1 VCARGVQ
8 YSALS
13 KKGVKFESALIPEF
27 VLGEWS
33 GGRQVHVLGAREGL
47 RRRILDPARPAMA
60 PLPWRIEVC
69 WELVWSEVSE
79 REVSVRPSLALSEVE
94 REGPH
99 DSPALLL
106 GDPGYF
112 ERKPSLAFTT
122 LAQAGFARPT
132 ALSHS
137 GE

>member
-1 VCARGVQ
+1 
-8 YSALS
+8 
-13 KKGVKFESALIPEF
+13 
-27 VLGEWS
+27 
-33 GGRQVHVLGAREGL
+33 
-47 RRRILDPARPAMA
+47 MA

-122 LAQAGFARPT
+122 LAQEVLLVPQ
-132 ALSHS
+132 LSAILENDTPS
-137 GE
+137 LLF